1 MYKTIK
7 EACEIGKAMGYDI
20 IMEMNGMYGAAKWS
34 EKKYIEDCG
43 GAFVGTIFTL
53 MNKNN

>member
-53 MNKNN
+53 MNENN